1 MKKAYI
7 IEIIILIILL
17 SILTVL
23 GIKIFKNT
31 FDIGTTYHV
40 AFHDIDSIVVG
51 SPVKLLG
58 VDIGHVTKL
67 KSASDIIYVDF
78 VVADPKLKLPEG
90 TTASIEFFGIAG
102 SRSIALTPPDKN
114 STEKGIIIKE
124 PIRIGDA
131 FSIMAKFIRATMVS
145 IGGLYE
151 FTKDKDK
158 DSVDRMTQNFLITT
172 SQADDKIVNLSNKI
186 EKGGANVRTRIT
198 NITTGMEQINNHI
211 ESLNVA
217 KRYNLGKYTINIS
230 RRSLIRMYNGVK
242 TFNENSDIYSRKAIS
257 ISENIDKTKK
267 QFSKIEDVCD
277 AMSKFNDA
285 VTSLN
290 NSLTQENLDKVYDTF
305 ENLRLFSENL
315 NASI

>member
-7 IEIIILIILL
+7 IEVAIFIFLL
-17 SILTVL
+17 SILTLL
-23 GIKIFKNT
+23 GIKIFKHT

-40 AFHDIDSIVVG
+40 AFRDIDSIVVG

-78 VVADPKLKLPEG
+78 VISDPKLKLPEG

-131 FSIMAKFIRATMVS
+131 FDIMAKFIRATMVS

-151 FTKDKDK
+151 FAKDKDRAT
-158 DSVDRMTQNFLITT
+158 VDRMTKNFLITT
-172 SQADDKIVNLSNKI
+172 SQADDKVINVTNKI
-186 EKGGANVRTRIT
+186 EKGGT
-198 NITTGMEQINNHI
+198 NLRKTLTNTTDGMEKINNHI

-217 KRYNLGKYTINIS
+217 KKYNLGKYTINIS
-230 RRSLIRMYNGVK
+230 RRSLVK
-242 TFNENSDIYSRKAIS
+242 WHKQIKIFNENSNNYTQTVSAFSGKL
-257 ISENIDKTKK
+257 DKTKS
-267 QFSKIEDVCD
+267 QLTQIEEFYD
-277 AMSKFNDA
+277 AMNKFNDA
-285 VTSLN
+285 VNAFN
-290 NSLTQENLDKVYDTF
+290 NSLTQENLDKVYDSV
-305 ENLRLFSENL
+305 ENLKLFSENL
-315 NASI
+315 NAGI